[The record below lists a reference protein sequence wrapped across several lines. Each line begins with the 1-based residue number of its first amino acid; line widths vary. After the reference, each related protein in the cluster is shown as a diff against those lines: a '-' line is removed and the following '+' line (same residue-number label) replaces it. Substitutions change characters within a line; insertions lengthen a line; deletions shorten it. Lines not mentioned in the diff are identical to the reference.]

1 VDLSNKESKDM
12 ITFNI
17 GMWSRINFAGHDVRL
32 KGLCATSLPVRRGAV
47 FAGGVIQ

>member
-12 ITFNI
+12 
-17 GMWSRINFAGHDVRL
+17 INFAGHDVRL